1 MPPSKESLQKCS
13 WSPGFYREWS
23 SRGGVS
29 QRGSLAENFHFLVS
43 PDNGLKHAS
52 EQMIKGV
59 CDASWS
65 ERQQPLGDKILA
77 FGEGHLWWIK
87 ETENP
92 WISNWTGESVHYA
105 LVGGLVK
112 MRRILSVLS
121 RNCVILKTRE
131 EQSCCSSLSPKR
143 WRILFSWAE
152 VWISPVL
159 CGELH
164 FGIGWDSTDLQGKNN
179 FLAIQAFLVLQ

>member
-1 MPPSKESLQKCS
+1 MRERSWERCHSLKSLLKPCLDESGRSFIQYILETGPPKCEFNNLGQEPLSCLPQRSL
-13 WSPGFYREWS
+13 YRNVHEALAFTENEAAEVELV
-23 SRGGVS
+23 RG
-29 QRGSLAENFHFLVS
+29 AENFHFLVS
-43 PDNGLKHAS
+43 ADNGLKHAS

-131 EQSCCSSLSPKR
+131 EQSCCSSLSP
-143 WRILFSWAE
+143 
-152 VWISPVL
+152 
-159 CGELH
+159 
-164 FGIGWDSTDLQGKNN
+164 
-179 FLAIQAFLVLQ
+179 